1 MDTEKEIVYLQLE
14 DIIPN
19 RFQPREVFDENSLKE
34 LAVSIKEHGVIQPII
49 VRKVDDKYEI
59 IAGERRYKAAALAD
73 LKKIPAIVRDIDDKE
88 SSKVTLLENLQR
100 KNLNPM
106 EEARTYQKIL
116 DLDQMTQEELA
127 KTMGKSQSAVA
138 NKLRLLALPKK
149 VQDALMNEQISE
161 RHARAL
167 LNLEDDSKKE
177 ELLDKIIATKMTV
190 RELEKTINKLNT
202 QSSGIDDLEE
212 NLPEVPI
219 EEPQDS
225 TTNDIPEEEG
235 EAEPVPNLPTDDLQE
250 QFTSDLPAEE
260 ENQEIPDVPIAE
272 DGNDASVDITKPQ
285 EESVDVGVNSFIN
298 SDLITPDT
306 EDKKTDKEYGE
317 VTYAPPEGEEESQT
331 GLPKFINYGEIDDDE
346 DDGEEEK
353 NLATSTSIDI
363 NDLKENT
370 ADINTEEIKKK
381 EDIDD
386 LLKVDPN
393 AKAAPEPTV
402 KEDGPGFKFINP
414 EESKEKEEKP
424 EVEEKTIIDNPMDYF
439 TSPDVI
445 PTADSA
451 DLNDNNQKVDE
462 ADNNTA
468 IDDILNGSGNS
479 SNYREA
485 KFDENGDFVDDD
497 GTSTESPEV
506 GEKKEDPYIY
516 IPDSIKDKAALT
528 SILMS
533 DGVETSESKKTE
545 PISLKEAIDEIRQTV
560 SKLEKGDVGIE
571 TEEIDLPN
579 NYQINIKIR
588 KDEEN

>member
-370 ADINTEEIKKK
+370 ADII
-381 EDIDD
+381 
-386 LLKVDPN
+386 
-393 AKAAPEPTV
+393 
-402 KEDGPGFKFINP
+402 
-414 EESKEKEEKP
+414 S
-424 EVEEKTIIDNPMDYF
+424 IIDRPLSKMTCEVIEENGNKKIIPYHDGISISLNKNDKKQL
-439 TSPDVI
+439 TDGDIILVSI
-445 PTADSA
+445 PT
-451 DLNDNNQKVDE
+451 DE
-462 ADNNTA
+462 DKPNEL
-468 IDDILNGSGNS
+468 IKIIKIG
-479 SNYREA
+479 
-485 KFDENGDFVDDD
+485 K
-497 GTSTESPEV
+497 
-506 GEKKEDPYIY
+506 IY
-516 IPDSIKDKAALT
+516 IKDKALGIT
-528 SILMS
+528 EKILFKAF
-533 DGVETSESKKTE
+533 VLLLFITAA
-545 PISLKEAIDEIRQTV
+545 P
-560 SKLEKGDVGIE
+560 
-571 TEEIDLPN
+571 P
-579 NYQINIKIR
+579 
-588 KDEEN
+588 